1 MHMVCVSAR
10 QTGGWHLQFD
20 EPSDRH
26 ATKWWDKV
34 TNAGKDTD
42 PKEGAVMVLGAWEGN
57 PYGHVAY
64 VEKVLNS
71 NEWIVTHSNFAIG
84 TAEASLDEVRIY
96 RVKCRRIKEGV
107 LLEGSRQVFP
117 LRGFLCAPP
126 VKKTT

>member
-1 MHMVCVSAR
+1 
-10 QTGGWHLQFD
+10 
-20 EPSDRH
+20 
-26 ATKWWDKV
+26 
-34 TNAGKDTD
+34 
-42 PKEGAVMVLGAWEGN
+42 MVLGAWEGN